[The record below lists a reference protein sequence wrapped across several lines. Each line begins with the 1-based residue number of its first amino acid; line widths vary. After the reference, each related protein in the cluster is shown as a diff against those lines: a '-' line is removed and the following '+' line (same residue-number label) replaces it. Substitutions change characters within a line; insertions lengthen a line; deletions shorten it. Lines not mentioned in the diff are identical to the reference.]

1 MPHTAMVHIPSS
13 IYDSKTDYGASYHPN
28 RSGQTKM
35 SKPIIEHLAKLTG
48 WK

>member
-1 MPHTAMVHIPSS
+1 MVHIPSS